1 MQLLNNS
8 FPAFSLKG
16 RLQFLLAFMRIISI
30 CIKKRFILYMFQR
43 TMGKQVI
50 NNLLA
55 LKKKNGVIKD
65 IKKRNFTK

>member
-30 CIKKRFILYMFQR
+30 CIKKHFILYMFQR

-55 LKKKNGVIKD
+55 LKKKNGVIMD